1 LGDFFPQWAGIVE
14 PTMPRPCNSMP
25 SGSPG
30 LLRGPPRPSPSKNW
44 VGSRPQ
50 RYVAAVSTGARA
62 ADGGVG
68 CFHVHHIRLQTLE
81 KDDTL
86 GILLH
91 GTSVVGVRTALA
103 GEAGW
108 RRGDQIVEVN
118 GRRVTTFDEFLDSFF
133 AAQERGPP
141 ISFGVL
147 RRHSIE
153 EPGAGSEAFV
163 DGFLT
168 KTNVKDLAGL
178 MREKFGAGSN
188 LRRPPTPCSARGQNQ
203 RIPPRCGTAS
213 ARAAVTAASSKEGN
227 YDAENP
233 YIQALKQRRQ
243 EFLNSSEGGWASG
256 DGTEPLAAQ
265 LATRRSDALA
275 TLTAQPS
282 EAWTSIFGAQ
292 ACMSGCR
299 CGSRCVP
306 QPVSSY
312 WCSSRSCMS
321 EADAETDLPP
331 AQRPP
336 NIPLEDSSIVD

>member
-1 LGDFFPQWAGIVE
+1 
-14 PTMPRPCNSMP
+14 
-25 SGSPG
+25 
-30 LLRGPPRPSPSKNW
+30 
-44 VGSRPQ
+44 
-50 RYVAAVSTGARA
+50 VSIGATA
-62 ADGGVG
+62 ADLRAGS
-68 CFHVHHIRLQTLE
+68 FHVHHISLQRLE

-118 GRRVTTFDEFLDSFF
+118 GRRVTKFDEFLDSFF

-147 RRHSIE
+147 RRQSTE

-178 MREKFGAGSN
+178 MREKFGTGPS
-188 LRRPPTPCSARGQNQ
+188 LRRPPTPCSARGQKQ
-203 RIPPRCGTAS
+203 RIPPRCGNAC
-213 ARAAVTAASSKEGN
+213 ARAAVTAVPSKEVPRN
-227 YDAENP
+227 CVTENP
-233 YIQALKQRRQ
+233 YIQALKQRRE
-243 EFLNSSEGGWASG
+243 EFLYSSEGGWVSG

-275 TLTAQPS
+275 TLTAQLA
-282 EAWTSIFGAQ
+282 EAWTYIIGAQ

-299 CGSRCVP
+299 CGNKRVP
-306 QPVSSY
+306 QPVSLS
-312 WCSSRSCMS
+312 WCSGRSCMA
-321 EADAETDLPP
+321 EADAETDLLPP
-331 AQRPP
+331 SRPP
-336 NIPLEDSSIVD
+336 DIPFEDSSVVD